1 MGMQHALHYGH
12 LPPEFAAANA
22 LGVNVPVPLDP
33 SQRLPPEQLAHHL
46 DARSAHA
53 GAHRLWVAMLDDAWR
68 VCSCPFQV
76 QPVPAL
82 EAGGAPPG
90 CPQCSSGCCLA
101 YSAWHIRVKAC
112 GSKCDVILQG

>member
-53 GAHRLWVAMLDDAWR
+53 GAHRLWLAMLDDAWR
-68 VCSCPFQV
+68 VCSCPFSSAASACLGSRWRTTWM
-76 QPVPAL
+76 PAVL
-82 EAGGAPPG
+82 IRLL
-90 CPQCSSGCCLA
+90 SRLLSLA
-101 YSAWHIRVKAC
+101 H
-112 GSKCDVILQG
+112 